1 MVIKHV
7 ALQTDSGSNDI
18 FFALS
23 LNACCNSA
31 HDESKPAPY
40 ARRPSF

>member
-1 MVIKHV
+1 VIKHV
-7 ALQTDSGSNDI
+7 CSQTISGSNGS
-18 FFALS
+18 FLALS
-23 LNACCNSA
+23 LNACSNSA